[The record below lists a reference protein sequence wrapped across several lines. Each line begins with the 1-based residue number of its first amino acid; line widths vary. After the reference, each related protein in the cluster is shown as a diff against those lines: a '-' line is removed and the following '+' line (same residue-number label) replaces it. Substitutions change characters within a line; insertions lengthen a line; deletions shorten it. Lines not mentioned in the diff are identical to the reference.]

1 MSLTTDTTNVLSPAG
16 TDDDKDTVTITITSP
31 AEVTATGS
39 APAQS
44 PRDNATVDI
53 APDVDTSSTT
63 KTTAV
68 TQKSKWAPARGQLQR
83 QAAEEIL
90 KKLLSF
96 HPFTETS
103 YQRLV
108 ERTEV
113 EKVKTEKRESKSQE
127 AHLVDGELVFGTGEE
142 TEKEVIEVNPDLHE
156 GNVLLDKYGIF
167 PNGYLGKPLEEIDKG
182 IKEKTFVIVARRLGK
197 KYIYR
202 FSANRSFFIFP
213 SWNPVRSLTL
223 YLASNQFFDY
233 FIIATILV
241 NCVFLAMPTLSFI
254 EMSEYVFLGIYGVE
268 MIVKV
273 VARGFFIDKYTYLR
287 DPWNWLDFIVILTA
301 LITIVIEQVD
311 STVSVGNLQGMRTF
325 RVLRALKTVSILPGL
340 KTIVNAL
347 LRAFRM
353 LLEVI
358 ILTLFCLMIFA
369 LIALQVY
376 KGVLRNKCV
385 QNIDNDTYNQVEVYS
400 EFYAAWVRN
409 SSNWQLDDSGDFQI
423 CGNVTGSGACQVN
436 YTCLEDVGENPNYGY
451 TGYDNFGW
459 AMLNSFQLLT
469 LDYWEDNYQ
478 KVMRANG
485 PWNVIFFL
493 IVIFFGSFYLLNLM
507 LAVVAMSYEE
517 EALSAG
523 KEKEKEKLANTKK
536 KANPIYDLTML
547 ALKTKRMSSK
557 NRSEVTGEDNSSG
570 VDSKRG
576 KNNNSSDSEKPRLA
590 DSLPSQGSP
599 TKTDPATSGGDR
611 DEKPSEDI
619 LARNQRTTIARSRWR
634 KVLVHQDSRETLRS
648 PEDAETTSDISVAD
662 KGRTKQADTASTSG
676 TMGSHVTFK
685 DDASVSEYK
694 ERKNPLVKQDSQG
707 TVSSSGVILEKEGTP
722 SAASDEYLVSK
733 KKRKSAVIV
742 REEDLKGDLANQNGR
757 LVDRN
762 CGACSKYCAC
772 FVPWVRLQNRV
783 HALISD
789 PFFDLGITLCII
801 LNTVFL
807 ALQYHGMSS
816 SLENAQR
823 FANYVFTAVFILEAV
838 LKITALTKGYF
849 YVGWNIFDLIVVL
862 ASIIDLSVENIKGL
876 SVLRTFRLLRVV
888 KLAQAWPTMRMLL
901 TIIISTL
908 GALANLTGIL
918 GIVIYIFAVIG
929 LQLFREDYGN
939 FDFSDTEGVRW
950 HFQDF
955 FHSFMMIFRVLCGEW
970 IQPLWQCMRS
980 SGELCMV
987 VFLPA
992 LVLGNFIVLNLF
1004 LALLLNAFATDSIKK
1019 HTESNQELS
1028 KIKLAFEK
1036 IKKLCCCCCKRINK
1050 NAVNPDNEQSSKSSG
1065 ADREDD
1071 REESEENKTKVNN
1084 LKTPADGANNKVG
1097 VIPGKGL
1104 GTSKLNGSLSKVKP
1118 GAFKSAVKR
1127 VQLSSFYQSPK
1138 STGSSG
1144 GFATQFDRISKDSK
1158 KDSSDNDVDDLKL
1171 GDTADTVYEPK
1182 IPPSCF
1188 PGWMRNRIRWLDSFN
1203 ANKHGQR
1210 WTAFRGLLMKIVDHK
1225 WFEWVVLAI
1234 IFGSS
1239 LTLAFEDVYLY
1250 ADKRKQMALYILNI
1264 IFCVLFGIEML
1275 MKWVA
1280 SGITN
1285 YFKNFWTLLDFCI
1298 VVISVASLIG
1308 ESLGVSN
1315 IAAFRSLRTLRAL
1328 RPLRAISRWQGMKIV
1343 VNSLMRAIPAI
1354 FNVFLVGMVFWL
1366 IFSIMGV
1373 QFFAGKFY
1381 KCVNSTSG
1389 EMFTADVVPNK
1400 TACQALGQSWV
1411 NSNINFDNAG
1421 SGFLALFQVATF
1433 EGWMEVM
1440 ADAVDSTDV
1449 DLQPSFENNL
1459 YIYLYFVVFIIFGSF
1474 FTLNLFIGV
1483 IIDNFQ
1489 TLKKKYDGHYLDA
1502 FLSPNQRNY
1511 YNTLR
1516 KLANKKPQKTIRRP
1530 KNKFQRFFY
1539 DISVN
1544 TKFELGIV
1552 ILIFLNMIVMAVEHY
1567 HQTDAVRESLDM
1579 MNIIFTTVFTLE
1591 AILKLVGLR
1600 WHYFRVAW
1608 NVFDFIIVIL
1618 SILGIVLADI
1628 LSKIYVTPTLLRVVR
1643 VFRIGRVLR
1652 LIKAAK
1658 GIRKLLFALIISLP
1672 AIFNIAALL
1681 FLVIYIY
1688 AIIGM
1693 SSFGDVRPMGN
1704 LNDIVNFQTF
1714 GNSFLLLLRLATSAG
1729 WNDVLDNLML
1739 SPPDC
1744 NSTYKT
1750 LPDGTQVAS
1759 SNGDCG
1765 LTWLA
1770 IPYMVSYIVI
1780 VFLIVINMYIAVILE
1795 NFNQAHQQEE
1805 VGITEDDFDMFY
1817 NVWERYDPH
1826 ATQFIKYEQ
1835 LSNLV
1840 ADLEP
1845 PLQLPK
1851 PNEIALVS
1859 FNLPI
1864 VDGDRLHC
1872 LDVLRALVTHVLQ
1885 DVEETEELRKLKQQM
1900 EEKFSAVFPT
1910 RESMAVKSTTM
1921 QRKKEEVAA
1930 RTLQRAW
1937 RHHKTQKVLKDIT
1950 KLAMRQNSLRRSS
1963 GASEGTRM
1971 SGIQQLGRRLSNALS
1986 HFFGV
1991 SRPSSAVRRASII
2004 SAGSVGSKPHVRAL
2018 SKQGKLSNFLQVPR
2032 LEPLHAMNLDKSL
2045 QDLEL

>member
-1 MSLTTDTTNVLSPAG
+1 MDNERHAMSGTTDTTMSCLRLAPTTTRIPSLSP
-16 TDDDKDTVTITITSP
+16 SP
-31 AEVTATGS
+31 PRGSHNHEEVRLLKVRATMR
-39 APAQS
+39 QS
-44 PRDNATVDI
+44 TL
-53 APDVDTSSTT
+53 PDVDTSSATM
-63 KTTAV
+63 TTAAI
-68 TQKSKWAPARGQLQR
+68 QKMETEQARGQHQR
-83 QAAEEIL
+83 QVAEKIL

-113 EKVKTEKRESKSQE
+113 EKVKTAQRESKRQE
-127 AHLVDGELVFGTGEE
+127 ARLVDGELVFGTGEE
-142 TEKEVIEVNPDLHE
+142 NEKEVIEVNPDLHE

-167 PNGYLGKPLEEIDKG
+167 PTPYLGRPLEEIDKG
-182 IKEKTFVIVARRLGK
+182 IKEKTFVIIARRLGK

-202 FSANRSFFIFP
+202 FSANRSFFILP
-213 SWNPVRSLTL
+213 PWNPVRRLTL
-223 YLASNQFFDY
+223 YLVSNRFFDY

-241 NCVFLAMPTLSFI
+241 NCVFLAMPTCLSSRSQ
-254 EMSEYVFLGIYGVE
+254 SEYVFLGIYGVE

-301 LITIVIEQVD
+301 
-311 STVSVGNLQGMRTF
+311 
-325 RVLRALKTVSILPGL
+325 
-340 KTIVNAL
+340 
-347 LRAFRM
+347 
-353 LLEVI
+353 
-358 ILTLFCLMIFA
+358 
-369 LIALQVY
+369 
-376 KGVLRNKCV
+376 
-385 QNIDNDTYNQVEVYS
+385 
-400 EFYAAWVRN
+400 
-409 SSNWQLDDSGDFQI
+409 
-423 CGNVTGSGACQVN
+423 
-436 YTCLEDVGENPNYGY
+436 
-451 TGYDNFGW
+451 
-459 AMLNSFQLLT
+459 
-469 LDYWEDNYQ
+469 
-478 KVMRANG
+478 ANG

-523 KEKEKEKLANTKK
+523 KGFPSDRATSDKVKEKKPN
-536 KANPIYDLTML
+536 
-547 ALKTKRMSSK
+547 
-557 NRSEVTGEDNSSG
+557 EDD
-570 VDSKRG
+570 V
-576 KNNNSSDSEKPRLA
+576 LM
-590 DSLPSQGSP
+590 Q
-599 TKTDPATSGGDR
+599 
-611 DEKPSEDI
+611 I
-619 LARNQRTTIARSRWR
+619 QRTAIYRSRWR
-634 KVLVHQDSRETLRS
+634 KMLVNHSSSETLRNT
-648 PEDAETTSDISVAD
+648 EDGKTASDISLSE
-662 KGRTKQADTASTSG
+662 KGRTKQVETASTSG
-676 TMGSHVTFK
+676 TMGSHVTVK
-685 DDASVSEYK
+685 DDASVSESK
-694 ERKNPLVKQDSQG
+694 ERKNPLVKQESQG
-707 TVSSSGVILEKEGTP
+707 MCTAVIITNASWTGVVVRCGFGEGGT
-722 SAASDEYLVSK
+722 SNAASDEYLVSK
-733 KKRKSAVIV
+733 KKRESVVIV
-742 REEDLKGDLANQNGR
+742 RERPERRPCQPERTASGQELRGVQQVLR
-757 LVDRN
+757 VLRVL
-762 CGACSKYCAC
+762 
-772 FVPWVRLQNRV
+772 WVRLQNRV
-783 HALISD
+783 HALVSD

-823 FANYVFTAVFILEAV
+823 FANYVSVYSCIYTGDSVENHGSHQ
-838 LKITALTKGYF
+838 GYF

-862 ASIIDLSVENIKGL
+862 ASIVDLSVENIKGL

-901 TIIISTL
+901 TIIINTL
-908 GALANLTGIL
+908 GALANLTVII

-929 LQLFREDYGN
+929 LQLFRGEYGSFDYSG
-939 FDFSDTEGVRW
+939 TEGVRW

-1036 IKKLCCCCCKRINK
+1036 IKKLCCCCRKRINK
-1050 NAVNPDNEQSSKSSG
+1050 NAVNPDNKQSSKGS
-1065 ADREDD
+1065 DD
-1071 REESEENKTKVNN
+1071 REESEENKRR
-1084 LKTPADGANNKVG
+1084 LGARTHARTHLYKRIDQLHLHQKYVSCLG
-1097 VIPGKGL
+1097 VCVYAQQI
-1104 GTSKLNGSLSKVKP
+1104 KP

-1127 VQLSSFYQSPK
+1127 MQLSSLYQNSK
-1138 STGSSG
+1138 STGSPG
-1144 GFATQFDRISKDSK
+1144 GFTTQFDRISKDSK
-1158 KDSSDNDVDDLKL
+1158 KDNSDNDVDDVKL
-1171 GDTADTVYEPK
+1171 GDTADTAHEPK

-1188 PGWMRNRIRWLDSFN
+1188 PGWMRNRQELNQMLDSFN
-1203 ANKHGQR
+1203 ASKHGKH
-1210 WTAFRGLLMKIVDHK
+1210 WTAFRGLLMKIVDHSL
-1225 WFEWVVLAI
+1225 FEWVVLAI

-1250 ADKRKQMALYILNI
+1250 QDKGKQMALYVLNI
-1264 IFCVLFGIEML
+1264 IFCILFGIEML

-1315 IAAFRSLRTLRAL
+1315 IAAFRSLRTLRSL
-1328 RPLRAISRWQGMKIV
+1328 RPLRAIARWQGMKIV

-1389 EMFTADVVPNK
+1389 EKFTADVVPNK

-1411 NSNINFDNAG
+1411 NSNVNFDNAG

-1433 EGWMEVM
+1433 EGWIEVM
-1440 ADAVDSTDV
+1440 VDAVDSTD
-1449 DLQPSFENNL
+1449 
-1459 YIYLYFVVFIIFGSF
+1459 
-1474 FTLNLFIGV
+1474 
-1483 IIDNFQ
+1483 
-1489 TLKKKYDGHYLDA
+1489 YDGNYLDA
-1502 FLSPNQRNY
+1502 FLSPNQKSY

-1516 KLANKKPQKTIRRP
+1516 KLANKKPHKTIRRP
-1530 KNKFQRFFY
+1530 KNKFQCFFY
-1539 DISVN
+1539 DISTN

-1552 ILIFLNMIVMAVEHY
+1552 ILIFFNMIVMAVEHY
-1567 HQTDAVRESLDM
+1567 NQADAVQENLNT
-1579 MNIIFTTVFTLE
+1579 MNIIFTAVFTLE
-1591 AILKLVGLR
+1591 AITKLVGLR

-1608 NVFDFIIVIL
+1608 NVFDFVIVIL

-1628 LSKIYVTPTLLRVVR
+1628 LSRIYVRPTLLRVVR
-1643 VFRIGRVLR
+1643 VFRVGRVLR

-1672 AIFNIAALL
+1672 ALFNIAALL

-1693 SSFGDVRPMGN
+1693 SSFGDLRPMN
-1704 LNDIVNFQTF
+1704 SLNDIVNFQTF

-1729 WNDVLDNLML
+1729 WNDVLENLML

-1840 ADLEP
+1840 ADLEA

-1851 PNEIALVS
+1851 PNEIVLVS

-1864 VDGDRLHC
+1864 VEGDLLHC

-1910 RESMAVKSTTM
+1910 RKSMAVKSTTL

-1930 RTLQRAW
+1930 RTLLRAW
-1937 RHHKTQKVLKDIT
+1937 RHHKTQRVLKD
-1950 KLAMRQNSLRRSS
+1950 LVVQAMRQNSLRLGT

-1971 SGIQQLGRRLSNALS
+1971 SGIHHLGRRLSNALS
-1986 HFFGV
+1986 HFLGV
-1991 SRPSSAVRRASII
+1991 SRPSSAVRRASVI
-2004 SAGSVGSKPHVRAL
+2004 SAGPVDSKPDVRPL
-2018 SKQGKLSNFLQVPR
+2018 SKQGKLSSFLQVPR
-2032 LEPLHAMNLDKSL
+2032 LETPACH
-2045 QDLEL
+2045 ELGQKLT